1 MSERPATITLI
12 HFIILLFIGLLPYK
26 NICFSA
32 EAESSEALFA
42 EGVTVNLRE
51 PEFSEGVLKTDKGG
65 VITAPNLRLQARQ
78 ILYTRNIQDGKPIF
92 TIEAQGDLLIEFGE
106 YLFVGDKLEYDF
118 QSKAGII
125 YNGRSGL
132 EPWFFGGRVI
142 YLEPDGSYRFEE
154 AFITTSEN
162 YKMDWQIAA
171 EEASLNKAYDL
182 KAKNVK
188 FRLFH
193 MPLLW
198 LPSFKTNLH
207 TILDAPIRY
216 SFRWGGRQGPRGSL
230 LYEFLSRE
238 RFKAFLRFDLRLNR
252 GLGCGLE
259 TYYLS
264 KDHLE
269 SLETINYI
277 AQDSAII
284 HPHEQMRYRYQ
295 GVYNKN
301 WEERQL
307 ITSLTW
313 DKLSDSEM
321 ATDYK
326 DKGLELDTAGRT
338 QLHVRHDENI
348 AISNFYARVRVNSFQ
363 TIKQELPSFET
374 HFRPVNLFNS
384 GIISD
389 SRFRA
394 AFLDFKYANHL
405 IDVHNY
411 QSSRV
416 EIAQKFYR
424 HFQISILNVIP
435 EIGGNV
441 IFYNSSP
448 QHKARWLGF
457 WHLGCEVNSRWHRY
471 YDCHKHVMLPYVHYD
486 FISYPSTSPHDHY
499 IFDIQD
505 GWYHL
510 NMLTFGMQHNI
521 YRKPCQE
528 IVSKFLHAD
537 IYARA
542 FFNTHSIP
550 QFIPKIYAAF
560 KFNTFSFL
568 HHSIDTAWDL
578 EEHRLDHMNVR
589 VGWTLSQNAAIAAE
603 YRHRDAYDWR
613 KADHT
618 NFILDSYRSIEE
630 LRHSQLSDRR
640 DTLLLHFYYRLSPR
654 WAVEFESRHGWNR
667 MHEPNYTEFEVDL
680 LATLQSACHLRL
692 SYRYREEEK
701 FRMAINFNVGLS
713 KPDRNDY
720 NNIIPCLEF

>member
-1 MSERPATITLI
+1 MTKNTHPTD
-12 HFIILLFIGLLPYK
+12 FIFLFISLLVCMLSAANP
-26 NICFSA
+26 CFAA
-32 EAESSEALFA
+32 ENEDKDSLFA
-42 EGVTVNLRE
+42 QGVTVNLRE
-51 PEFSEGVLKTDKGG
+51 PEFSEGILKTEKGG
-65 VITAPNLRLQARQ
+65 VITAPNIRLQASK
-78 ILYTRNIQDGKPIF
+78 IVYTRKMEDGQPVF
-92 TIEAQGDLLIEFGE
+92 NIEAEGDLLIEFGE
-106 YLFVGDKLEYDF
+106 YIFVGDRLEYDF
-118 QSKAGII
+118 QSKSGVI

-132 EPWFFGGRVI
+132 EPWFFGGRLI
-142 YLEPDGSYRFEE
+142 YLEPEGSYRFED
-154 AFITTSEN
+154 AFLTTSEN
-162 YKMDWQIAA
+162 YKMDWKIAA
-171 EEASLNKAYDL
+171 EEASLNKTYDL

-188 FRLFH
+188 FRLFNI
-193 MPLLW
+193 PLLW

-207 TILDAPIRY
+207 AILDSPIRY
-216 SFRWGGRQGPRGSL
+216 SFRWGGRQGPRGSF
-230 LYEFLSRE
+230 LYEFLTRE

-264 KDHLE
+264 EDHLE
-269 SLETINYI
+269 NLETINYI

-284 HPHEQMRYRYQ
+284 HPDEQLRYRYQ
-295 GVYNKN
+295 GVYNKS

-307 ITSLTW
+307 TASVTW

-338 QLHVRHDENI
+338 ELHVRHDENI
-348 AISNFYARVRVNSFQ
+348 AISNFYARVRANSFQ

-374 HFRPVNLFNS
+374 HFRPVNLCNT

-394 AFLDFKYANHL
+394 AFLDFKYANQL

-411 QSSRV
+411 HSSRV

-424 HFQISILNVIP
+424 HFQFSVLNVIP
-435 EIGGNV
+435 EVGGNI
-441 IFYNSSP
+441 IFYDSSP
-448 QHKARWLGF
+448 QHKSRWLGF

-471 YDCHKHVMLPYVHYD
+471 YENLKHVMLPYVHYD

-510 NMLTFGMQHNI
+510 NMLTFGVQHNI
-521 YRKPCQE
+521 YRKTCPGV
-528 IVSKFLHAD
+528 ISKLLQAD
-537 IYARA
+537 IYTRA

-550 QFIPKIYAAF
+550 QVIPKIYSVF

-568 HHSIDTAWDL
+568 HHTIDTAWDF
-578 EEHRLDHMNVR
+578 EEHRLDHLNIR
-589 VGWTLSQNAAIAAE
+589 VGWTLSQDAAIAAE

-618 NFILDSYRSIEE
+618 NFILDSFRSIEE

-640 DTLLLHFYYRLSPR
+640 DTLLLHFYYRLNPR
-654 WAVEFESRHGWNR
+654 WALEFESRHGWNR
-667 MHEPNYTEFEVDL
+667 MHEPHYTEFEVDI

-701 FRMAINFNVGLS
+701 FRIAINFNVGLS